1 MCHYVTMSSFLKVVQ
16 RSNITA
22 LSLHTH
28 NPLESCATLDASCSN
43 AHHFWYVKVCYLL
56 LMCSPLS
63 TNQSNL
69 NHASAGGKLNCA
81 MKPISVPSHDPSDA
95 F

>member
-1 MCHYVTMSSFLKVVQ
+1 MMCHYVTMSSFLKVVQ

-43 AHHFWYVKVCYLL
+43 AHHFLVCK
-56 LMCSPLS
+56 SVLS
-63 TNQSNL
+63 LAHVHITEHQPVES
-69 NHASAGGKLNCA
+69 
-81 MKPISVPSHDPSDA
+81 
-95 F
+95 